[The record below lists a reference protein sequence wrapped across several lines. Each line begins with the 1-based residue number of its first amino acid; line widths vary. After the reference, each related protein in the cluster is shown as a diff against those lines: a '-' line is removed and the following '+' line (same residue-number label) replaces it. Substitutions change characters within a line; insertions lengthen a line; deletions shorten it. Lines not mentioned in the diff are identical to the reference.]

1 MDHVHIVVLVFPL
14 LSDGS
19 GGRRWEVWEAE
30 ERTFFRGTEL
40 VCNMTIYLKFTVMKQ
55 DVLGKSL

>member
-1 MDHVHIVVLVFPL
+1 M
-14 LSDGS
+14 
-19 GGRRWEVWEAE
+19 WEAE

-40 VCNMTIYLKFTVMKQ
+40 VCNDYLSQITVMKQ